1 MKKRLFCVVV
11 LVLSLSA
18 AARVSAAVNDTID
31 EYSGPVYVVVEQ
43 MPEFPGGNEALNQ
56 YIANNLLYPTIAKE
70 NGIQGRVICQ
80 FIVERDGAISD
91 VVVVRSSG
99 EVSLDKEAVRLI
111 KSMPRWRPGRTQGK
125 MVRVKYTVPIN
136 FRIK

>member
-1 MKKRLFCVVV
+1 MKKRLFCLVV

-56 YIANNLLYPTIAKE
+56 YIANNLLYPAIAKE

-136 FRIK
+136 FRLK

>member
-31 EYSGPVYVVVEQ
+31 EYSEPVYVVVEQ
-43 MPEFPGGNEALNQ
+43 MPEFPGGKEALDQ
-56 YIANNLLYPTIAKE
+56 YIANNLLYPAIAKE

-111 KSMPRWRPGRTQGK
+111 KSMPRWRPGRTRGK